1 VFGLFIN
8 FIKNFKNL
16 ASFFYP
22 MQDLNKV
29 IQSLHPLE
37 RAILPFLKNGI
48 GLQALVQKSKL
59 KDVEVMRALQWFE
72 NKGVVKVDSKVSEV
86 VELDSNGKR
95 YLSEDGLPERRF
107 LTALD
112 SAGLTLDAV
121 KKKAR
126 LEGDEFN
133 IAFGLLRKKAAIAI
147 SPDKTVKLT
156 DNGKKLVD
164 KEFIEESF
172 LKKLPLEISKFSPE
186 DKFAYDE
193 LKSRRGIIKTNITKV
208 KTVQMTKLGE
218 ELSKLKVSSEFIDAL
233 TPQIIRSGSWKSK
246 NFRRYDVSVNVP
258 KVYPGKRHF
267 VNEAVEYARRIWL
280 DMGFKEMKGPIVNTS
295 FWNLDALFVP
305 QDHPAREMQDT
316 FFLKNPS
323 HGKILDKEIMKRIKE
338 THENGWTTN
347 SKGWCYKWDEEVAKK
362 LLLRTH
368 TTVLSARTLA
378 KLKKEE
384 LPAKFFAIGRCYRNE
399 ALDWSHL
406 FEFNQ
411 TEGIVV
417 DENVNLRHLMGY
429 LRQFANKMGYKVR
442 FRPAYFPYTDN
453 SLEGDIY
460 DEEHKKWI
468 EFIAAGIFR
477 PEVVKPLLGKDIPV
491 LAWGPG
497 LDRMIKA
504 SYGLDDIRDL
514 YSNDIKQIKEMKSF
528 VRL

>member
-1 VFGLFIN
+1 
-8 FIKNFKNL
+8 
-16 ASFFYP
+16 
-22 MQDLNKV
+22 MQDLNKL

-37 RAILPFLKNGI
+37 RSVLPFLKDGAD
-48 GLQALVQKSKL
+48 LKTLVEKTKL
-59 KDVEVMRALQWFE
+59 KEVEVMRALQWFE
-72 NKGVVKVDSKVSEV
+72 NKKVLKIISEVNEV
-86 VELDSNGKR
+86 VELDSNGKK
-95 YLSEDGLPERRF
+95 YISEQGLPERRL
-107 LTALD
+107 LTALGD
-112 SAGLTLDAV
+112 SELTLEAT
-121 KKKAR
+121 KKKAG
-126 LEGDEFN
+126 LESDEFN
-133 IAFGLLRKKAAIAI
+133 ISLGLLRKKAAITI
-147 SPDKTVKLT
+147 KDGKVKLT
-156 DNGKKLVD
+156 ENGKKLVD
-164 KEFIEESF
+164 KELIEEAF
-172 LKKLPLEISKFSPE
+172 LKRLPADISKLSPE
-186 DKFAYDE
+186 DKFAYNE
-193 LKSRRGIIKTNITKV
+193 LKTRKGIIKTSIV
-208 KTVQMTKLGE
+208 KSRTVELTKLGE

-233 TPQIIRSGSWKSK
+233 TPQIIKSGSWKSK
-246 NFRRYDVSVNVP
+246 NFRRYDVAVNVP

-316 FFLKNPS
+316 FFLKSPS
-323 HGKILDKEIMKRIKE
+323 HGKILDKELMKRVKE
-338 THENGWTTN
+338 THEDGWTTN
-347 SKGWCYKWDEEVAKK
+347 SKGWRYKWNEEVAKK

-384 LPAKFFAIGRCYRNE
+384 LPAKFFAVGRCYRNE

-417 DENVNLRHLMGY
+417 DEDVNLRHLMGY

-468 EFIAAGIFR
+468 EFLAAGIFR

-497 LDRMIKA
+497 LDRMIKT
-504 SYGLDDIRDL
+504 SYGLKDIRDL
-514 YSNDIKQIKEMKSF
+514 YSNNIKQIKEMKSF